1 MGGLSHT
8 LRGRIS
14 VLGLAAAVCIAAVAL
29 SIPKSRSRRAHG
41 GQIFRVAYDGSPP
54 LSEIGPN
61 GEPGGLA
68 VALLNE
74 AANRRGIRLQWVL
87 VQGTSPDTALTKD
100 IVDIWPAVAPS
111 PEREKR
117 YHLTKPWMA
126 ASFALVSRKRSAV
139 NSPADITGK
148 EVAIT
153 GFPVAKSVARQHLPY
168 AILQTGTSR
177 SDVLRSVCRG
187 SVAAGFDEAS
197 YLSMLLLDRPAE
209 CFGVPLHVQL
219 VHGATS
225 PVSIAA
231 RRNARIAAD
240 ELRSA
245 LDDMAADGTM
255 TAALDRW
262 ASFSAN
268 ETRSIFELRNSQK
281 RRTYLQWGLAGS
293 LIALT
298 LLAWQ
303 VLRAQRAASQA
314 RRANGAKSEFL
325 ANMSH
330 EIRTPM
336 NGILGMLDLVLDGP
350 ITEQQRDDI
359 RIARDSSAALLAIL
373 KDVLDLSKIE
383 AKRMK
388 VFETP
393 FDPHACLTGVVRLF
407 EGVARDKGLKL
418 EMLCSDVPKC
428 VRGDEIRLRQVVT
441 NLISNALKFTDAGG
455 VVVELSAEA
464 SSAGTALLRI
474 KVRDTG
480 IGIPIGKQKHLF
492 CKFSQVDSSPSRRH
506 GGTGLGLSIAKSLVD
521 LMQGSLT
528 FSSVAGQGSCFRV
541 EIPFKVAS
549 PEEQAALESVA
560 RTSCKRSGPIGRILV
575 AEDNRINQLVISR
588 SLERLGYAVDIAE
601 NGEIAIE
608 RCRNNTYAAIL
619 MDCQMPVMDGY
630 EATAAIRKGGLVD
643 RSAPIIAVT
652 AHAMRGDEERCLEA
666 GMTNYITKPVSKAD
680 LIRVLSTLNA
690 SS

>member
-1 MGGLSHT
+1 M
-8 LRGRIS
+8 
-14 VLGLAAAVCIAAVAL
+14 AL
-29 SIPKSRSRRAHG
+29 CVPNGRSRRAHG
-41 GQIFRVAYDGSPP
+41 GRIFRAAYDGSPP

-74 AANRRGIRLQWVL
+74 AAKRRGIRLEWVL
-87 VQGTSPDTALTKD
+87 IQGTSPDTALTKD
-100 IVDIWPAVAPS
+100 LVDIWPAVAPS
-111 PEREKR
+111 TEREKR

-153 GFPVAKSVARQHLPY
+153 GYPVAKSVARQHLPY
-168 AILQTGTSR
+168 AVLRTGTSR
-177 SDVLRSVCRG
+177 PDVLRSVCRG

-393 FDPHACLTGVVRLF
+393 FDPRMCLTGVVRLF

-418 EMLCSDVPKC
+418 EMLCSDVPQC
-428 VRGDEIRLRQVVT
+428 LLGDEIRLRQVVT
-441 NLISNALKFTDAGG
+441 NLISNALKFTDVGG
-455 VVVELSAEA
+455 VVVELSAEI
-464 SSAGTALLRI
+464 SSSDTALLRV

-480 IGIPIGKQKHLF
+480 IGIPMDKQKHLF
-492 CKFSQVDSSPSRRH
+492 GKFSQVDSSPSRRH

-521 LMQGSLT
+521 LMHGSLT
-528 FSSVAGQGSCFRV
+528 FSSVARQGSCFRV
-541 EIPFKVAS
+541 EIPFKIAS
-549 PEEQAALESVA
+549 SDEKSSRES
-560 RTSCKRSGPIGRILV
+560 TSPVPVGRNAFPARILV

-588 SLERLGYAVDIAE
+588 SLERLGYSVDIAE
-601 NGEIAIE
+601 NGEIAVE
-608 RCRNNTYAAIL
+608 RCRTNTYAAIL

-630 EATAAIRKGGLVD
+630 EATTAILKGGLIHQ
-643 RSAPIIAVT
+643 SAPIIAVT
-652 AHAMRGDEERCLEA
+652 AHAMQGDEQRCIEA
-666 GMTNYITKPVSKAD
+666 GMSNYITKPVSKAD
-680 LIRVLSTLNA
+680 LVRVLSTIPK

>member
-1 MGGLSHT
+1 M
-8 LRGRIS
+8 
-14 VLGLAAAVCIAAVAL
+14 
-29 SIPKSRSRRAHG
+29 
-41 GQIFRVAYDGSPP
+41 
-54 LSEIGPN
+54 
-61 GEPGGLA
+61 
-68 VALLNE
+68 ALLNE
-74 AANRRGIRLQWVL
+74 AAKRRGIRLEWVL
-87 VQGTSPDTALTKD
+87 VQGTSPDTALMKNL
-100 IVDIWPAVAPS
+100 VDIWPAVAPS
-111 PEREKR
+111 AEREKL

-126 ASFALVSRKRSAV
+126 ASFALVSRKKSAV
-139 NSPADITGK
+139 TGPADITGK

-153 GFPVAKSVARQHLPY
+153 GFPVATKLANHYLPY
-168 AILQTGTSR
+168 SILRKGVSR
-177 SDVLRSVCRG
+177 LDVLRSVCRG

-197 YLSMLLLDRPAE
+197 YLSMQLLDRPSE

-219 VHGATS
+219 VNGATS

-231 RRNARIAAD
+231 RRTAAAAAD
-240 ELRSA
+240 ELRST
-245 LDDMAADGTM
+245 LDDMASDGTM

-281 RRTYLQWGLAGS
+281 SRIYLQWSLGGS

-303 VLRAQRAASQA
+303 VLLAQRAASQA

-393 FDPHACLTGVVRLF
+393 FDPQECLTGVVRLF

-428 VRGDEIRLRQVVT
+428 LRGDEIRLRQVVT

-455 VVVELSAEA
+455 VVVELSAET
-464 SSAGTALLRI
+464 SSAGRALLRI

-541 EIPFKVAS
+541 EVPFTIAS

-560 RTSCKRSGPIGRILV
+560 RTSGKRSGPIGRILV

-643 RSAPIIAVT
+643 QSAPIIAVT

-690 SS
+690 NS